1 MASNDEP
8 SFAQLV
14 MRAVARQ
21 KPDPSFVATAA
32 ASIRKLQIAKKKVLT
47 VHAIGGQPH
56 VEGNDDLWILL
67 ADALKVQTL
76 EVLVVGPDVRDRPAR
91 AYRGRVRVTHDA
103 GAYAVDDRRVWR
115 AAPDLILAFHAGFWG
130 YDSWRPTLMGLLRT
144 SIPIIVTS
152 YTMEEARLDVRAL
165 GAATLE
171 EGADDDAADAAAAAL
186 EFPGARRKTNAPAR
200 AAWLHRRRR
209 AMTTARTTSLFV
221 FAGGPSSGPTGGG
234 RASER
239 VCNVSIAQSLSYN
252 CYKT

>member
-32 ASIRKLQIAKKKVLT
+32 ASIRKLGIPKRKVLT

-91 AYRGRVRVTHDA
+91 AYRGRARVTHDA
-103 GAYAVDDRRVWR
+103 GAYDVDDRRV
-115 AAPDLILAFHAGFWG
+115 
-130 YDSWRPTLMGLLRT
+130 
-144 SIPIIVTS
+144 
-152 YTMEEARLDVRAL
+152 
-165 GAATLE
+165 
-171 EGADDDAADAAAAAL
+171 
-186 EFPGARRKTNAPAR
+186 
-200 AAWLHRRRR
+200 
-209 AMTTARTTSLFV
+209 
-221 FAGGPSSGPTGGG
+221 
-234 RASER
+234 
-239 VCNVSIAQSLSYN
+239 
-252 CYKT
+252 

>member
-32 ASIRKLQIAKKKVLT
+32 ASIRKLGIQKKKVLT

-103 GAYAVDDRRVWR
+103 GQYNVDDRRVWR
-115 AAPDLILAFHAGFWG
+115 AAPDVVLAFHAGFWG

-144 SIPIIVTS
+144 SIPVVATS

-171 EGADDDAADAAAAAL
+171 DGASDDAADAAAAAL
-186 EFPGARRKTNAPAR
+186 EFLWGPEENERAGARRVVASAPPGHDYR
-200 AAWLHRRRR
+200 
-209 AMTTARTTSLFV
+209 
-221 FAGGPSSGPTGGG
+221 
-234 RASER
+234 EN
-239 VCNVSIAQSLSYN
+239 NVSFAFRGRPELRPDRGRSS
-252 CYKT
+252 

>member
-14 MRAVARQ
+14 MRAVAKQ
-21 KPDPSFVATAA
+21 KVDPSFVATAA
-32 ASIRKLQIAKKKVLT
+32 ASIRKLGFKKKVLT
-47 VHAIGGQPH
+47 VHAVGGQPH

-76 EVLVVGPDVRDRPAR
+76 DVLVAGPDVRDRPAR

-103 GAYAVDDRRVWR
+103 GVYDVANRRVWR
-115 AAPDLILAFHAGFWG
+115 AAPDVVIAFHAGFWG
-130 YDSWRPTLMGLLRT
+130 YDSWRPTLRGLLRT

-171 EGADDDAADAAAAAL
+171 DGASDDAADAAAAAL
-186 EFPGARRKTNAPAR
+186 DFLWGPEENERAGARRVVASAPPGHDYR
-200 AAWLHRRRR
+200 
-209 AMTTARTTSLFV
+209 
-221 FAGGPSSGPTGGG
+221 
-234 RASER
+234 EN
-239 VCNVSIAQSLSYN
+239 NVSFAVRGRPDPPGRRPG
-252 CYKT
+252 